1 MWNFKD
7 RGNYWFDIIF
17 HFNMM
22 SCIQSPNFSEISY
35 LQILF
40 MSCKCSLVFNPRII
54 QESTTIEE
62 TLKELFLWVSANEHL
77 PTSEIFK
84 PLYADNLTVTSWW
97 SGLGDIYSK
106 LLTGITLQWTPVS
119 IL

>member
-84 PLYADNLTVTSWW
+84 PLYADNLTVTS
-97 SGLGDIYSK
+97 
-106 LLTGITLQWTPVS
+106 
-119 IL
+119 